1 VAATLPSREAP
12 SVPTAES
19 GASSFG
25 NCGNCGAEL
34 SGRFCS
40 QCGEEKLSPEDY
52 SIGHLVEEAVG
63 DFTHFDT
70 RFLRTLKLLFTK
82 PGALSNAYFHGGR
95 SRYTKPLALF
105 IILNVIFFIV
115 QPHTGLFHDKYAQYM
130 KDPKVSAAVISRLR
144 QTREPEK
151 SYEARFNAN
160 LQNQKKSL
168 LIVSVPVLALFMT
181 LAFAGS
187 GRTFAEHLIFSVQ
200 VYAFLLSYL
209 AVIAIFLFYPTN
221 LLLRSFGPTAPIRR
235 ILEGE
240 IWLWALVITGLTV
253 YMYLGFRRAYGV
265 SRLRAARSSLI
276 LPWVVLYLTG
286 VYHTA
291 LFYATFWTT

>member
-1 VAATLPSREAP
+1 MTSPLPSHKAP
-12 SVPTAES
+12 PVPTAEP
-19 GASSFG
+19 GTSSFG
-25 NCGNCGAEL
+25 TCGNCKSAL
-34 SGRFCS
+34 SGPFCS
-40 QCGEEKLSPEDY
+40 QCGEKKVGPKDY

-63 DFTHFDT
+63 DFTHFDN

-95 SRYTKPLALF
+95 SHYTKPLALF

-130 KDPKVSAAVISRLR
+130 KDPNASAAVLSRLR
-144 QTREPEK
+144 QNGEPAK

-168 LIVSVPVLALFMT
+168 LIVSVPLLALFMT
-181 LAFAGS
+181 VAFAGS
-187 GRTFAEHLIFSVQ
+187 GRPYAEHLIFSVQ

-209 AVIAIFLFYPTN
+209 AVLATVLLYPTTI
-221 LLLRSFGPTAPIRR
+221 LLRSTDPANPIRR
-235 ILEGE
+235 ILESE
-240 IWLWALVITGLTV
+240 IWLWALVITGLTI

-265 SRLRAARSSLI
+265 SRLRAAMSSVI